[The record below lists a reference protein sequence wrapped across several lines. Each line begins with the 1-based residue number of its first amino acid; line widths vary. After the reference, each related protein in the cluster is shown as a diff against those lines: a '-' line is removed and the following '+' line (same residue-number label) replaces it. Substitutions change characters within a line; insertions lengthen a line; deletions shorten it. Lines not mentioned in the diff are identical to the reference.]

1 MSSRRRPAAIL
12 AVDGGN
18 SKLDAVLLGAD
29 GRVLGTARGRGAS
42 FLPDD
47 HEDSFEELTRTV
59 HRAARAAG
67 IDPERGAIA
76 RVSVHCLAGADL
88 PVDDRRLGKRLKE
101 LAWSPRIVLR
111 NDTFAV
117 LRAGTDRTWGVGV
130 VCGTGLNC
138 AAVSPEGRIVRYAAL
153 GEISGDGGGGDW
165 LGLHAL
171 RAAIRGR
178 DLRGPHSV
186 LEREV
191 PAHFGMRTPSD
202 VMEAIYLGTIDQHRL
217 TELPR
222 LVFKAS
228 SAGDAAAAEIVD
240 RLGDEIVAMVTSALR
255 RLRMT
260 RRDTEVVLGGGVAR
274 GRDPR
279 LMARIRDG
287 VAAVAP
293 AAHVSVVDAPPVVGS
308 ALLGLDEI
316 GARKGAY
323 ARARAALTHDR
334 MTGPRRER

>member
-1 MSSRRRPAAIL
+1 
-12 AVDGGN
+12 
-18 SKLDAVLLGAD
+18 
-29 GRVLGTARGRGAS
+29 
-42 FLPDD
+42 
-47 HEDSFEELTRTV
+47 
-59 HRAARAAG
+59 
-67 IDPERGAIA
+67 
-76 RVSVHCLAGADL
+76 
-88 PVDDRRLGKRLKE
+88 
-101 LAWSPRIVLR
+101 
-111 NDTFAV
+111 
-117 LRAGTDRTWGVGV
+117 
-130 VCGTGLNC
+130 
-138 AAVSPEGRIVRYAAL
+138 
-153 GEISGDGGGGDW
+153 
-165 LGLHAL
+165 
-171 RAAIRGR
+171 
-178 DLRGPHSV
+178 
-186 LEREV
+186 
-191 PAHFGMRTPSD
+191 
-202 VMEAIYLGTIDQHRL
+202 MEAIYLGTIDQHRL

-228 SAGDAAAAEIVD
+228 SAGDAAAGEIVD

-279 LMARIRDG
+279 LMARIREG

-293 AAHVSVVDAPPVVGS
+293 AANVSVVDAPPVVGS

>member
-1 MSSRRRPAAIL
+1 ML

-18 SKLDAVLLGAD
+18 SKLDAVLIAADGSVLGA
-29 GRVLGTARGRGAS
+29 ARGSGAS
-42 FLPDD
+42 FSPLD
-47 HEDSFEELTRTV
+47 HEASFAELTRTV
-59 HRAARAAG
+59 HAAARSAG
-67 IDPERGAIA
+67 IDPERRTIA
-76 RVSVHCLAGADL
+76 RVGVHCLAGADL
-88 PVDDRRLGKRLKE
+88 PVDDRRLQKRLKD

-186 LEREV
+186 LERDV
-191 PAHFGMRTPSD
+191 PAHFGMRTPSE
-202 VMEAIYLGTIDQHRL
+202 VMEAIYVGRIDQHRL

-228 SAGDAAAAEIVD
+228 SAGDVAAREIVD
-240 RLGDEIVAMVTSALR
+240 RLADEIVAMVISALR

-260 RRDTEVVLGGGVAR
+260 RKDTEVVLGGGVAR
-274 GRDPR
+274 GRDPQ
-279 LMARIRDG
+279 LLGRIRAG

-293 AAHVSVVDAPPVVGS
+293 SASVHVVDAPPVIGS
-308 ALLGLDEI
+308 ALLGLDEL

-323 ARARAALTHDR
+323 GRVRSALTHDR
-334 MTGPRRER
+334 MTGSRRER

>member
-1 MSSRRRPAAIL
+1 MSSRRRPVAIL

-18 SKLDAVLLGAD
+18 SKLDAVLVGAD
-29 GRVLGTARGRGAS
+29 GRVLGAARGRGAS
-42 FLPDD
+42 FSPGEHDS
-47 HEDSFEELTRTV
+47 SFEILTRTV
-59 HRAARAAG
+59 RRAARAAG
-67 IDPERGAIA
+67 IDPDRGEIA
-76 RVSVHCLAGADL
+76 RVAVHCLAGADL
-88 PVDDRRLGKRLKE
+88 PVDDRRLQKTLRE
-101 LAWSPRIVLR
+101 LGWSPRIVLR

-117 LRAGTDRTWGVGV
+117 LRAGTDRTWGVAV

-178 DLRGPHSV
+178 DLRGPHSA

-191 PAHFGMRTPSD
+191 PAHFGMRTPSE
-202 VMEAIYLGTIDQHRL
+202 VMEAIYLGRIDHHRL

-222 LVFKAS
+222 LVFRAS
-228 SAGDAAAAEIVD
+228 AAGDAAAGEIVD

-260 RRDTEVVLGGGVAR
+260 RRDTAVVLGGGVAR

-279 LMARIRDG
+279 LLARIRDG

-293 AAHVSVVDAPPVVGS
+293 AARVSVVDAPPVIGS

-323 ARARAALTHDR
+323 ARVRSALTHDR
-334 MTGPRRER
+334 IAAPRMES

>member
-1 MSSRRRPAAIL
+1 MSSRRGPAAIL

-18 SKLDAVLLGAD
+18 SKLDAVVVAAD
-29 GRVLGTARGRGAS
+29 GRVLGAARGRGAS
-42 FLPDD
+42 FAPGD
-47 HEDSFEELTRTV
+47 HDESFAELARTV
-59 HRAARAAG
+59 HSAARAAG

-76 RVSVHCLAGADL
+76 RVGVHCLAGADL
-88 PVDDRRLGKRLKE
+88 PVDDRRLQKRLRE

-138 AAVSPEGRIVRYAAL
+138 AAVSPDGRIVRYAAL

-186 LEREV
+186 LERDV
-191 PAHFGMRTPSD
+191 PAHFGMRTPSE
-202 VMEAIYLGTIDQHRL
+202 VMEAIYLGRIDQHRL

-228 SAGDAAAAEIVD
+228 SDGDPAAGEIVD
-240 RLGDEIVAMVTSALR
+240 RLADEIVAMVISALR

-279 LMARIRDG
+279 LLGRIGEG

-293 AAHVSVVDAPPVVGS
+293 SAQVSVVDAPPVIGS

-323 ARARAALTHDR
+323 GRVRSALTHDR
-334 MTGPRRER
+334 MADPRRER

>member
-1 MSSRRRPAAIL
+1 MSSRRGPAAVL

-18 SKLDAVLLGAD
+18 SKLDAVLVAADGSVLGA
-29 GRVLGTARGRGAS
+29 ARGRGAS
-42 FLPDD
+42 FSPDD
-47 HEDSFEELTRTV
+47 HESSFAELTRTV
-59 HRAARAAG
+59 HAAARAAG
-67 IDPERGAIA
+67 IDPDPGTIA
-76 RVSVHCLAGADL
+76 RVGVHCLAGADL
-88 PVDDRRLGKRLKE
+88 PVDDRRLQKRLKE

-186 LEREV
+186 LERDV
-191 PAHFGMRTPSD
+191 PAHFGMRTPSE
-202 VMEAIYLGTIDQHRL
+202 VMEAIYLGRIDQHRL

-228 SAGDAAAAEIVD
+228 SAGDAAAREIVD
-240 RLGDEIVAMVTSALR
+240 RLADEIVAMVTSALR

-260 RRDTEVVLGGGVAR
+260 RKDTEVVLGGGVAR
-274 GRDPR
+274 GRDPQ
-279 LMARIRDG
+279 LLGRIGEG

-293 AAHVSVVDAPPVVGS
+293 AASLQVVDAPPVIGS
-308 ALLGLDEI
+308 ALLGLDEL

-323 ARARAALTHDR
+323 GRVRSALTHDR
-334 MTGPRRER
+334 ITGSRRER